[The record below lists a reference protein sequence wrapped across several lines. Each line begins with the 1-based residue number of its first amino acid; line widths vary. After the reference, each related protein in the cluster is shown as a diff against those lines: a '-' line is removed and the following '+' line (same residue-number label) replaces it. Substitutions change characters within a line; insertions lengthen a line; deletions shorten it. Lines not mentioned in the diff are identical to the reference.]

1 MTPVYYLDGH
11 TRANNNDTY
20 VLKNDDIFVLALIIR
35 LCLVLLFLLCINY
48 VSHDNRNM
56 LDNIARTIRKL
67 YINYIIVLSLSVM
80 LYHIYIKNEREG
92 ERDEVI
98 VIPCHLICSATIH
111 INLCFIFY
119 LYPPS

>member
-80 LYHIYIKNEREG
+80 LYHIYI
-92 ERDEVI
+92 
-98 VIPCHLICSATIH
+98 
-111 INLCFIFY
+111 Y
-119 LYPPS
+119 